1 MPMRL
6 MLVLVYIITDHP
18 PLYEGDDQVAM
29 AIQTFVIPI
38 KLTKLHSAAEIGIL
52 GYLKKATYYE

>member
-1 MPMRL
+1 

-52 GYLKKATYYE
+52 GYLKTATYYE